1 MRENFLGMLG
11 IGSQSRGAKG
21 LALATPLVPAV
32 RQRKVAQEAS
42 PEKQPSFFP
51 TGALGVN
58 AENREFRHG
67 YYINPNPT
75 CALTTPPVPP
85 PPSAAERAEREA
97 LDRAAC
103 ELLSHDL
110 AKYVAIVKN
119 VPLFSEMGLAEL
131 EAAAKA
137 LQLRHFKARARRTA
151 RHGTARHGTARHGT
165 ARHAWRVHALWS
177 HRPRLKGVR
186 RRGVDRHADAAGL
199 GVAAPWR
206 LEQVIHALAHVDV
219 QPREGV
225 REDDLVEHTRERA
238 DLLGVHV
245 LDQARPLLK
254 PALRTVG
261 GERGATAAED
271 GRVGAG
277 ARGLRGLQELGL

>member
-1 MRENFLGMLG
+1 MREISLTDEPLLTASALSRSSAIVRSVGTWAVA
-11 IGSQSRGAKG
+11 GSGGGVGR
-21 LALATPLVPAV
+21 LAHGG
-32 RQRKVAQEAS
+32 
-42 PEKQPSFFP
+42 
-51 TGALGVN
+51 GALQ
-58 AENREFRHG
+58 RWHG
-67 YYINPNPT
+67 G
-75 CALTTPPVPP
+75 
-85 PPSAAERAEREA
+85 AAEAWLGSVCGA
-97 LDRAAC
+97 
-103 ELLSHDL
+103 
-110 AKYVAIVKN
+110 
-119 VPLFSEMGLAEL
+119 
-131 EAAAKA
+131 
-137 LQLRHFKARARRTA
+137 
-151 RHGTARHGTARHGT
+151 HGT

-206 LEQVIHALAHVDV
+206 LEQVIHAFAHVDV

-271 GRVGAG
+271 GPVG
-277 ARGLRGLQELGL
+277 ARG